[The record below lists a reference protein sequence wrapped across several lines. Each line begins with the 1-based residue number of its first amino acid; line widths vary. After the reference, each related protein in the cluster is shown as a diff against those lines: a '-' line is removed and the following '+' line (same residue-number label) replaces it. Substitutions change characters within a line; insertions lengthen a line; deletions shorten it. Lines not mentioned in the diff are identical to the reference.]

1 MDAVRI
7 SSYAVWIQT
16 ITTADCNGPGPV
28 QGDLNSDCKV
38 DMLDLVEIAN
48 QWLRTDCGSENN
60 FCNGADFELDGDVDM
75 IDFAFFAQNWLVDK
89 SL

>member
-1 MDAVRI
+1 V
-7 SSYAVWIQT
+7 
-16 ITTADCNGPGPV
+16 PV

-48 QWLRTDCGSENN
+48 QWLRTNCVSGNN
-60 FCNGADFELDGDVDM
+60 FCQWADIQPDGDVDM
-75 IDFAFFAQNWLVDK
+75 IDFAIFAHNWLVDK